1 MASLRHWR
9 NLLNKAGPLG
19 HRLGVHPK
27 ETWSEALCNRIVPTL
42 GRHDVVRLVENRAFV
57 FAGRTWKTA
66 NPNFGVQP
74 NCAVVPFGA
83 STTQCIENANFWLS
97 RGTGIGVQ
105 IPMNVLFNTQNHLV
119 LFLNEL
125 GLTAEKFADPTGRVP
140 GIMVCMPNQHS
151 NVLDFITAKSPRNKN
166 RFAGL
171 RHMNIS
177 VLYSDRSITTGKTHF
192 RDIAE
197 AAWFTG
203 DPGMLVTSE
212 AFSTGIATA
221 PCGEL
226 FMKPN
231 EVCTLGTIYVPRYL
245 QKDNT
250 LDVYGLTATAIE
262 ALSALDSVWQ
272 KYPRSKWPKGTVDVI
287 DSKRRLG
294 LGIFGLADM
303 FSLMGV
309 RYGSKDSVRMTHAI
323 GQALYDAAGI
333 FRRQNLGVHYESL
346 TACPPT
352 GGIATW
358 LRTSYS
364 IEPHFGDRSVT
375 LDDHLVILMA
385 LQGYIENS
393 VSKTVNLPRSFS
405 IAETESLFR
414 FAYYNGIIKGLTVYR
429 DLQCMGC

>member
-1 MASLRHWR
+1 M
-9 NLLNKAGPLG
+9 
-19 HRLGVHPK
+19 
-27 ETWSEALCNRIVPTL
+27 ETWSEALCNRIVPTI
-42 GRHDVVRLVENRAFV
+42 GRADIVRLVENRAFV

-66 NPNFGVQP
+66 NPDFGIQP

-83 STTQCIENANFWLS
+83 SAQQCIENSNFWLS

-105 IPMNVLFNTQNHLV
+105 IPNNVLFNTQNHL
-119 LFLNEL
+119 LMFLNEL
-125 GLTAEKFADPTGRVP
+125 GLTAEQYADPTGRVP
-140 GIMVCMPNQHS
+140 GIMVCMPSQHP
-151 NVLDFITAKSPRNKN
+151 NILDFIRAKSPRNKS
-166 RFAGL
+166 RHAGL
-171 RHMNIS
+171 HHMNIS
-177 VLYSDRSITTGKTHF
+177 VLYSNRSVVTHF

-226 FMKPN
+226 FMMPN

-250 LDVYGLTATAIE
+250 LDVYGLTATAVE
-262 ALSALDSVWQ
+262 ALGALDLVWQ
-272 KYPRSKWPKGTVDVI
+272 KYPRAKWPKATVDVI
-287 DSKRRLG
+287 DAKRRLG

-309 RYGSKDSVRMTHAI
+309 RYGSKDSIRMTHAI
-323 GQALYDAAGI
+323 GQALHDAAGI

-364 IEPHFGDRSVT
+364 IEPHFGDQRVK
-375 LDDHLVILMA
+375 LEDHLTILMA
-385 LQGYIENS
+385 MQMYIENS

-405 IAETESLFR
+405 IAETENLFR
-414 FAYYNGIIKGLTVYR
+414 YAYYGGTIKGLTVFR
-429 DLQCMGC
+429 DIQCVNC